1 MDAFIVSEYVKKSL
15 QSRKKGIE
23 HAAFIINSPSASL
36 RGSEAPAFPSV
47 KPPVNNN
54 FKMTDLSNKTKMTDN
69 SDNSRITDNSN
80 NSRITDN
87 SNNTRVT
94 DNSRIEETT
103 KVAENT
109 DNSATA
115 YSTTDNS
122 SNLTVN
128 NIKVT
133 NVKGGEVQ
141 RYVED
146 NEDEDED
153 DEEYV
158 VNSKANKI
166 SSITFLLMLLINSY
180 AAYLSWECNSGKNY
194 PLAMKIVFSSF
205 AFIFGTMYLLYYVLF
220 RFDECNKF

>member
-1 MDAFIVSEYVKKSL
+1 MDAFIISEYVKKSL
-15 QSRKKGIE
+15 QSRKKDIE
-23 HAAFIINSPSASL
+23 HAAFIVNAHSSSFI
-36 RGSEAPAFPSV
+36 GSSTPVFANI
-47 KPPVNNN
+47 KPPVNNSL
-54 FKMTDLSNKTKMTDN
+54 KMTDLSENPIMTDK
-69 SDNSRITDNSN
+69 SDNSRFLDNSN
-80 NSRITDN
+80 NSRIADN
-87 SNNTRVT
+87 S
-94 DNSRIEETT
+94 DNSLTT

-115 YSTTDNS
+115 YSSTDNS
-122 SNLTVN
+122 SNMIVN

-133 NVKGGEVQ
+133 NVKGHEVQ

-146 NEDEDED
+146 IEDNEDE
-153 DEEYV
+153 EEYI

-194 PLAMKIVFSSF
+194 PLAMKIIFSLF
-205 AFIFGTMYLLYYVLF
+205 AFIFGTLYLLYYVLF

>member
-1 MDAFIVSEYVKKSL
+1 MDAFIVSEYVKKSW
-15 QSRKKGIE
+15 QSRKKDIE
-23 HAAFIINSPSASL
+23 HAAFIVNSPSASL

-54 FKMTDLSNKTKMTDN
+54 FNMTDLSNKTKMTDK
-69 SDNSRITDNSN
+69 SDNSRYLDNSN
-80 NSRITDN
+80 NSKITDN
-87 SNNTRVT
+87 SRT
-94 DNSRIEETT
+94 EETTTT

-146 NEDEDED
+146 NED
-153 DEEYV
+153 DEEEYII
-158 VNSKANKI
+158 NSKANKI

-180 AAYLSWECNSGKNY
+180 AAYLSWECNSNKNY